1 MIVGLGSETV
11 QQLREIVYLRK
22 GLRAQRWQQQR
33 LHVQHA
39 EYVDRTVDFQV
50 RLRCVGL
57 GLGLGADRGD
67 WFLMST
73 RP

>member
-1 MIVGLGSETV
+1 MNRSPKRSRAIVEQLNAMIVGLGSETV

-50 RLRCVGL
+50 RLGL
-57 GLGLGADRGD
+57 A
-67 WFLMST
+67 
-73 RP
+73 